1 MNDISAIFETDPAQ
15 DRSRARC
22 LSYLKQLGHEDSV
35 TEIRIIG
42 AAWYRGQVTRR
53 NKATLSGYYDAAHY
67 AQAVQDLQPYNG
79 IGNIYATLNP
89 VAPEIHVRAHNR
101 LVPFP
106 QSTTSDDEVTRINW
120 LPIDIDPY
128 RPSNVPSSTP
138 ELHAALARRDEVLD
152 HIESLLGPGHCITG
166 MSGNGAHILIRVDL
180 PNDPPSRAAIKR
192 IGDALVVQFS
202 DPRETGSQIYSPPR
216 VGLDST
222 VYNPARIW
230 KLPGTIAVKGD
241 SVAELDRI
249 HRRSTID
256 LHPVTPVQLGEIK

>member
-1 MNDISAIFETDPAQ
+1 MSDLSTIFQPVTQPIGAESD
-15 DRSRARC
+15 SI
-22 LSYLKQLGHEDSV
+22 SYLQNLGHERGV

-42 AAWYRGQVTRR
+42 ATVYRGQAVRR
-53 NKATLSGYYDAAHY
+53 SNAILTGYYDVPNYTKAI
-67 AQAVQDLQPYNG
+67 QDIVPYNG
-79 IGNIYATLNP
+79 VGNIYATLNP
-89 VAPEIHVRAHNR
+89 VARDIHARAHNR
-101 LVPFP
+101 LVAYPR
-106 QSTTSDDEVTRINW
+106 STTTDDEIARINW

-128 RPSNVPSSTP
+128 RPSDIPSSTP
-138 ELHAALARRDEVLD
+138 EVEAALTRQDEVMDYLKT
-152 HIESLLGPGHCITG
+152 ILGPGHCISG

-192 IGDALVVQFS
+192 IGDALVEQFS
-202 DPRETGSQIYSPPR
+202 DPREPGTQIYSPPR

-230 KLPGTIAVKGD
+230 KIPGTIAVKGD
-241 SVAELDRI
+241 SVAALDRI

>member
-1 MNDISAIFETDPAQ
+1 MQCEPKTKDLTIRDIW
-15 DRSRARC
+15 
-22 LSYLKQLGHEDSV
+22 LKR
-35 TEIRIIG
+35 RI
-42 AAWYRGQVTRR
+42 AY
-53 NKATLSGYYDAAHY
+53 
-67 AQAVQDLQPYNG
+67 
-79 IGNIYATLNP
+79 
-89 VAPEIHVRAHNR
+89 
-101 LVPFP
+101 P
-106 QSTTSDDEVTRINW
+106 QSTTSDDEVIRINW

-152 HIESLLGPGHCITG
+152 HLESLLGPGHCITG
-166 MSGNGAHILIRVDL
+166 MSGNAAHILIRVDL
-180 PNDPPSRAAIKR
+180 PNDTPSRAAVKR
-192 IGDALVVQFS
+192 IGDALVEQFS

-230 KLPGTIAVKGD
+230 KIPGTIAVKGD
-241 SVAELDRI
+241 LVAERDRI